1 LKPLLDRPRLLLIV
15 TALSWSG
22 NVIAARAVIGIV
34 PPLMLSCLRWT
45 LATLILLPVAWPYL
59 RKEWQEIVKNRG
71 FLLFLGF
78 IGPACYNSFYYF
90 ALVSTEAM
98 NGLVL
103 SAAGPMIIA
112 LAAWSIFGDRPDA
125 PQLIGMATGF
135 CGVLLIIARGDLSS
149 LAALRFNPGDLLVL
163 AALAAWGVYTA
174 YLRLR
179 PPISWQSYN
188 FVTYAIAAAVSIPLA
203 AVEHQLGFTTALDWT
218 AVAAVLFVAIFP
230 SVIGYVFYNRA
241 VELLGPAA
249 AGLYLFLIPVFGA
262 VLATV
267 LLGEKLHLFHAL
279 AFALIIAGVLIGSRS
294 QAHSSL
300 PAAPSRDG
308 G

>member
-22 NVIAARAVIGIV
+22 NVIAGRLVIGIV

-45 LATLILLPVAWPYL
+45 LATLILLPLAWPYL
-59 RKEWQEIVKNRG
+59 RKEWPLIAKHCG
-71 FLLFLGF
+71 LLLFLGF

-90 ALVSTEAM
+90 ALVSTDAL

-112 LAAWSIFGDRPDA
+112 LTAWSIFGDRPEPA
-125 PQLIGMATGF
+125 QLTGMATGF

-149 LAALRFNPGDLLVL
+149 LAALNFDPGDILVL
-163 AALAAWGVYTA
+163 AALTAWAIYTA

-188 FVTYAIAAAVSIPLA
+188 FVTYAIAAALSVPLA
-203 AVEHQLGFTTALDWT
+203 AVESQLGYTTALNWI
-218 AVAAVLFVAIFP
+218 AAAAIAFVAIFP
-230 SVIGYVFYNRA
+230 SVIGYIFYNRA

-249 AGLYLFLIPVFGA
+249 AGIYLFLIPVFGA
-262 VLATV
+262 VLATA

-279 AFALIIAGVLIGSRS
+279 GFALIIVGVLIGSRK
-294 QAHSSL
+294 
-300 PAAPSRDG
+300 AAAVRVPVGPSRD
-308 G
+308 